1 MKQRRK
7 FTREFKL
14 SVITELE
21 AGKTVAQLSREH
33 DIHPSLIGRW
43 KKEVQQDPEK
53 AFRGNGNA
61 CKAEARVSEL
71 EKLVGQLYAENALL
85 KKALTSLEQRLHEQ
99 RRKNIRR

>member
-7 FTREFKL
+7 YTREFKL

-21 AGKTVAQLSREH
+21 AGKTEAHLSREH

-43 KKEVQQDPEK
+43 KKELQQDPEN
-53 AFRGNGNA
+53 AFQGNGNA
-61 CKAEARVSEL
+61 YKAETRISEL